1 MSMSVQKT
9 PRADLKRQYPVV
21 LQVGTLL
28 ALGVVL
34 AAFTTPYRAAN
45 SFEVIEN
52 PVERVPLEDIEITR
66 HELPPPPPPKPP
78 PPVEVPNTDVED
90 PDLDIE
96 VIFDPAETPP
106 LPSRTPAPAT
116 DPEPVSDEVV
126 DFLPIEDQPQLLP
139 SEAEAMAALQSCIR
153 YPEMARRVGIEGRV
167 FVQFVVDKRG
177 NVTQPKVVR
186 GIGGGADEEALR
198 CVQTLR
204 FSPGMQRGRPV
215 KVQFS
220 LPVTF
225 RLR

>member
-52 PVERVPLEDIEITR
+52 PIERVALEDIEITR
-66 HELPPPPPPKPP
+66 HELPTPPPPRPP
-78 PPVEVPNTDVED
+78 APVEVLDTDIED
-90 PDLDIE
+90 PELELEFVLDLS
-96 VIFDPAETPP
+96 ETPP
-106 LPSRTPAPAT
+106 LPSRPPTPAT
-116 DPEPVSDEVV
+116 DPEPVSNEVV
-126 DFLPIEDQPQLLP
+126 DFLPLEDQPKLLP
-139 SEAEAMAALQSCIR
+139 SETEALAALQSCIR
-153 YPEMARRVGIEGRV
+153 YPTMAKEAGIQGSV
-167 FVQFVVDKRG
+167 YVQFVVDQRG
-177 NVTQPKVVR
+177 NVVDPVVAR
-186 GIGGGADEEALR
+186 GIGGGADEEAVR
-198 CVQTLR
+198 CVRELR
-204 FSPGMQRGRPV
+204 FRPGMQRGRPV
-215 KVQFS
+215 KVQFT